1 MGTLLF
7 SSSFSLIEFSVKS
20 IFGSLDTV
28 GSLLP
33 GFATMDVVVGSQ
45 VAETGCAIPTK
56 PGHHQF
62 TVAVQPMSPLEPSV
76 CLQVCPLLLGGC
88 ATQAGGHLEQDAR
101 AQQWC
106 AAPTSS
112 HATGTS
118 PSL

>member
-45 VAETGCAIPTK
+45 VAETGCATPTK

-62 TVAVQPMSPLEPSV
+62 TVAVQPMSRLEPSV
-76 CLQVCPLLLGGC
+76 VSPSLSFLARWVCHTSGG
-88 ATQAGGHLEQDAR
+88 
-101 AQQWC
+101 
-106 AAPTSS
+106 PTSS

-118 PSL
+118 PIL